1 MRGLKNLMWVQFKLY
16 LREPAAFFFTLAFP
30 ALCLLLFGAIYGNEP
45 TPAFWGRPV
54 GTVDAS
60 VPAYIGL
67 IIGTIALMNIPID
80 TAANRDSGAL
90 RRFRATPLRPLTYL
104 VSSIA
109 VYLVIATLGIAI
121 LVVIG
126 KLVFDLKMAGSWPA
140 VLAGFVFSALAFFA
154 AGYVLASV
162 ARSARMAQ
170 TLGMAIFFP
179 MIFLSGAG
187 MPVQML
193 PPGLQE
199 FSKLLPLSYVV
210 KLMQGLWF
218 GDGLAAIAL
227 PAAVLCG
234 LLGLGVGL
242 SAVLFRWE

>member
-1 MRGLKNLMWVQFKLY
+1 MRGLKNLMWVQFILY

-30 ALCLLLFGAIYGNEP
+30 LLCLLLFGAIYGNEP
-45 TPAFWGRPV
+45 APAFWGRPI

-67 IIGTIALMNIPID
+67 IIGTIALMNTPIE

-90 RRFRATPLRPLTYL
+90 RRFRATPLRPITYL
-104 VSSIA
+104 VASIA
-109 VYLVIATLGIAI
+109 VYFLLALLGIAI
-121 LVVIG
+121 LMVVG
-126 KLVFDLKMAGSWPA
+126 KLVFDLKMAGSWLA
-140 VLAGFVFSALAFFA
+140 VLAGFTLSALAFFA
-154 AGYVLASV
+154 SGYVLASV
-162 ARSARMAQ
+162 ARTARMAQ
-170 TLGMAIFFP
+170 TLGMLIFFP

-218 GDGLAAIAL
+218 GDGLAVIAM

-234 LLGLGVGL
+234 LLAVGVVL
-242 SAVLFRWE
+242 SARLFRWE

>member
-30 ALCLLLFGAIYGNEP
+30 LLCLLLFGAIYGNEP
-45 TPAFWGRPV
+45 APAFWGRPI

-67 IIGTIALMNIPID
+67 IIGTIALMNIPIE

-90 RRFRATPLRPLTYL
+90 RRFRATPLRPITYL
-104 VSSIA
+104 VASIA
-109 VYLVIATLGIAI
+109 VYFLLALLGIAI
-121 LVVIG
+121 LMVVG
-126 KLVFDLKMAGSWPA
+126 KLVFNLKMAGSWLA
-140 VLAGFVFSALAFFA
+140 VLAGFTLSALAFFA
-154 AGYVLASV
+154 GGYVLASV
-162 ARSARMAQ
+162 ARTARMAQ
-170 TLGMAIFFP
+170 TLGMLIFFP

-193 PPGLQE
+193 PAGLQE

-210 KLMQGLWF
+210 RLMQGLWF
-218 GDGLAAIAL
+218 GDGLAVIAM

-234 LLGLGVGL
+234 LLAVGVGL

>member
-30 ALCLLLFGAIYGNEP
+30 LLCLLLFGAIYGNDP
-45 TPAFWGRPV
+45 APAFWGRPI

-67 IIGTIALMNIPID
+67 IIGTIALMNIPIE

-90 RRFRATPLRPLTYL
+90 RRFRATPLRPVTYL
-104 VSSIA
+104 VASVA
-109 VYLVIATLGIAI
+109 VYFLLALLGVAI
-121 LVVIG
+121 LVVVG

-140 VLAGFVFSALAFFA
+140 VLGGFTLSALAFFA
-154 AGYVLASV
+154 TGYVLASV
-162 ARSARMAQ
+162 ARTARMAQ

-179 MIFLSGAG
+179 LIFLSGAG

-193 PPGLQE
+193 PAGLQQ

-218 GDGLAAIAL
+218 GDGWSTVAV
-227 PAAVLCG
+227 PVAVLCG
-234 LLGLGVGL
+234 LLLVGVGL
-242 SAVLFRWE
+242 SAVWFRWE